1 MIAALGYAAFAA
13 GLLGGVHCAGMCG
26 GIAASLSASSRGPA
40 LSRQLG
46 FNAGR
51 IASYAAAGA
60 AAGGVGSL
68 AQSAGPMLSV
78 QLVLFVAA
86 NALMILLGLYVA
98 GWGGAVLRIEGA
110 GRLLWRHVEPA
121 ARRVF
126 PIDSW
131 AKSIAAG
138 LLWGWVPCGLVYSM
152 LMLALASGGPLQGAT
167 VMAAFGL
174 GTLPTLLAAGFAV
187 RKLDLLRRAPWIRQ
201 GAGATIV
208 AMGVVGLLRAPH
220 LREAIL
226 AGWACIS

>member
-1 MIAALGYAAFAA
+1 MWYAAFAA

-51 IASYAAAGA
+51 IASYAVAGA
-60 AAGGVGSL
+60 AAGGMGGL
-68 AQSAGPMLSV
+68 AQAAGPIASV
-78 QLVLFVAA
+78 QLGLFVAA

-98 GWGGAVLRIEGA
+98 GWGHAVLRIERA
-110 GRLLWRHVEPA
+110 GQVVWRRVEPL
-121 ARRVF
+121 ARGIF
-126 PIDSW
+126 PIDSA
-131 AKSIAAG
+131 AKSIGAG

-152 LMLALASGGPLQGAT
+152 LVLALASGGAWQGAS

-174 GTLPTLLAAGFAV
+174 GTLPTLLAAGFAA

-201 GAGATIV
+201 AAGGAIV
-208 AMGVVGLLRAPH
+208 AMGVVGFVRAPH

-226 AGWACIS
+226 AGWACVS